1 MGNVGYYNQ
10 NSEQFV
16 QTTLNINMESL
27 YQAFL
32 VLLPN
37 GGHILD
43 LGCGS
48 GRDTLAFKNK
58 GYQVEAL
65 DYSKALVEKA
75 TALTGIPVRYQ
86 SFYHLNDHGI
96 YDGIWAC
103 ASLLHCERDRLTDV
117 MQSILNALKVNGI
130 LITIEQLFDHSADVD
145 HFFPHKLREC
155 DIQKPIN
162 GVANLVLACPACN
175 REQQGRFDRLPSVNL
190 LKRFHIRNEYLITN
204 HHPLRETLIAQTGL
218 TEPAAGRG
226 FYKMYINNCATLIV
240 GGGEKWEPGMNG
252 TSLF

>member
-1 MGNVGYYNQ
+1 MDYYNQ

-16 QTTLNINMESL
+16 QTTLNVNMESL

-75 TALTGIPVRYQ
+75 TALTGIPIRYQ
-86 SFYHLNDHGI
+86 SFYDLNDQGI

-103 ASLLHCERDRLTDV
+103 ASLLHCKRDRLADV

-130 LITIEQLFDHSADVD
+130 LYMSFKYGDKDREKDGRKFTDLNEEQAEELLNQFYQIELIKHWITIDQRPD
-145 HFFPHKLREC
+145 RE
-155 DIQKPIN
+155 
-162 GVANLVLACPACN
+162 
-175 REQQGRFDRLPSVNL
+175 
-190 LKRFHIRNEYLITN
+190 
-204 HHPLRETLIAQTGL
+204 
-218 TEPAAGRG
+218 
-226 FYKMYINNCATLIV
+226 
-240 GGGEKWEPGMNG
+240 EKWLNI
-252 TSLF
+252 LVKKNA

>member
-1 MGNVGYYNQ
+1 MGNVDYYNQ

-16 QTTLNINMESL
+16 QTTLNVNMESL

-48 GRDTLAFKNK
+48 GRDTLAFRNK

-65 DYSKALVEKA
+65 DYSEALVEKA

-86 SFYHLNDHGI
+86 SFYDLNDHGI

-130 LITIEQLFDHSADVD
+130 LYMSFKYGDKDRETDGRKFTDLNEEQAEELLNQFHQIELIKYWITIDQRPD
-145 HFFPHKLREC
+145 RE
-155 DIQKPIN
+155 
-162 GVANLVLACPACN
+162 
-175 REQQGRFDRLPSVNL
+175 
-190 LKRFHIRNEYLITN
+190 
-204 HHPLRETLIAQTGL
+204 
-218 TEPAAGRG
+218 
-226 FYKMYINNCATLIV
+226 
-240 GGGEKWEPGMNG
+240 EKWLNI
-252 TSLF
+252 LIKKNA

>member
-16 QTTLNINMESL
+16 QTTLNVNMESL

-86 SFYHLNDHGI
+86 SFYDLNDHGI

-103 ASLLHCERDRLTDV
+103 ASLLHVPASSMTATLQHLAGLLQAQGVLYVSFKYGADDVERNGRHFTNCTEQRLQDFLAGTGL
-117 MQSILNALKVNGI
+117 SIVETWLTADQRPERADEQWLNAL
-130 LITIEQLFDHSADVD
+130 
-145 HFFPHKLREC
+145 
-155 DIQKPIN
+155 
-162 GVANLVLACPACN
+162 
-175 REQQGRFDRLPSVNL
+175 
-190 LKRFHIRNEYLITN
+190 
-204 HHPLRETLIAQTGL
+204 LIAQ
-218 TEPAAGRG
+218 
-226 FYKMYINNCATLIV
+226 
-240 GGGEKWEPGMNG
+240 
-252 TSLF
+252 